1 MSVSSM
7 LKMVFNH
14 LKKSYLI
21 FCSSCTAL
29 ALVML
34 IPVIKNITI
43 DQVPL
48 LTLSTNLIIISCL
61 IVSSVLGKIIYYDY
75 GKSLSLVQNNKKIIL
90 ITGPIICVIN
100 AFIFTI
106 ISNILLIPNDGF
118 IFKATI
124 ILFLSYIVMYFLG
137 ALFSIFIIKKTKIV
151 LTICSIIITILLTF
165 ISRISNLL
173 NIITTAIFDKNT
185 NGTIFIIVLLVLGL
199 CFSGLISFI
208 YYKFDTK
215 KVYCK

>member
-21 FCSSCTAL
+21 FCSSCIAL
-29 ALVML
+29 GLLML
-34 IPVIKNITI
+34 IPAIKNINI
-43 DQVPL
+43 DYVSL
-48 LTLSTNLIIISCL
+48 LTLSINLIIISCL

-100 AFIFTI
+100 AFVFTI
-106 ISNILLIPNDGF
+106 ISNILLIPNGGF
-118 IFKATI
+118 NFKATTI
-124 ILFLSYIVMYFLG
+124 FFLSYIVMYYFG

-151 LTICSIIITILLTF
+151 LTIFSIIVTISLTF
-165 ISRISNLL
+165 TAKLNDLI
-173 NIITTAIFDKNT
+173 NIIKITIFDKNI
-185 NGTIFIIVLLVLGL
+185 NGTAFIIFLLILGL
-199 CFSGLISFI
+199 SFTGLISFI